1 MICVCLH
8 PIDPIFF
15 QPDKLFYHVS
25 TTSLFIHHLGLLIN
39 DLDNCF
45 IVGDFNVDYLTKS
58 HPIID
63 FLLSQGFKQLVK
75 VATHEQGSLLDYAF
89 VRSHSQYDF
98 DLHWPYYT
106 DHAAVCIV
114 ALV

>member
-1 MICVCLH
+1 MFPC
-8 PIDPIFF
+8 
-15 QPDKLFYHVS
+15 
-25 TTSLFIHHLGLLIN
+25 LFIDHLSLLTSN
-39 DLDNCF
+39 LDNFF
-45 IVGDFNVDYLTKS
+45 IVGDFNIDYLTAS

-63 FLLSQGFKQLVK
+63 FLLSRGFKQLVR

-89 VRSHSQYDF
+89 VRSIDQHDF
-98 DLHWPYYT
+98 DLHWPYYS